1 MPLSRHAVERCMYK
15 FQVLAHRGL
24 VSEFVPENTIKA
36 FADALHAGADVIE
49 TDIQCT
55 SDGVAIIFHDADLKR
70 LAGISKK
77 VSETSWKEISVIDIG
92 YGKRIPTLRQALEE
106 FPNSRFNLD
115 IKSTSAIDSTAD
127 TVNELAAIDRV
138 LISSFSESRRKLTV
152 SKIAGPIRT
161 SAGSSRV
168 FWLWLASAMGATPL
182 FRILAKGIS
191 ALQLPVKRFGLRFD
205 GKKFIDMALKAGLE
219 IHYWTI
225 NDLNEVSRL
234 KKLGA
239 TGIVSDHCDLVIA
252 ALKSKNI

>member
-1 MPLSRHAVERCMYK
+1 MPLSRHADERYMTK

-55 SDGVAIIFHDADLKR
+55 ADGVAIVFHDADLKR
-70 LAGISKK
+70 LAGIPKK

-92 YGKRIPTLRQALEE
+92 YGKRIPTLKQALEE
-106 FPNSRFNLD
+106 FPKSRFNLD
-115 IKSTSAIDSTAD
+115 IKSTSAIKATAN
-127 TVNELAAIDRV
+127 TINELEANDRV
-138 LISSFSESRRKLTV
+138 LISSFSESRRKLTI

-205 GKKFIDMALKAGLE
+205 GKKFIRMALKAGLE

-234 KKLGA
+234 RKLGA

-252 ALKSKNI
+252 ALDSKTI